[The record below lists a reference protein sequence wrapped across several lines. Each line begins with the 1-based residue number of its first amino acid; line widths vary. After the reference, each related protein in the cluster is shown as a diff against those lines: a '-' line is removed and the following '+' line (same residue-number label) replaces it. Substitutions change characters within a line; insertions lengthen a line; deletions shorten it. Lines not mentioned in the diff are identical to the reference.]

1 MKKLSDMFVYSMIRI
16 LVYFA
21 KRLDNQ
27 EAYDYGAAVGR
38 FVMRLLKSR
47 IRVTEENLRNAY
59 PDWSEAQI
67 RETRIGVFENI
78 GRTLFEVAR
87 FQALDHS
94 EIHRLIHDLK
104 GAEHVEKVSRDGRGC
119 MFVTPHFGNWEL
131 IGFWLPA
138 NGYPT
143 NFLAGRQS
151 NPYVDAML
159 NDNRR
164 AVGVHIIRTGS
175 SARKVIKALRKGE
188 FIGIVP
194 DQHSAIGHE
203 VVEFFGRK
211 VAAHRGTALFAY
223 RTGAAILPTFIV
235 RKGPG
240 HHEAWV
246 DPPVYADS
254 SRPEG
259 EEVQRL
265 TQLIMTRF
273 EEVIREYPTQWMW
286 THKRWKP
293 IPESTAAGFSAEA
306 AQVP

>member
-1 MKKLSDMFVYSMIRI
+1 MKKLAHIFVYGLMRV
-16 LVYFA
+16 LVFFA
-21 KRLDNQ
+21 KRLDNV
-27 EAYDYGAAVGR
+27 EAYDYGAATGR
-38 FVMRLLKSR
+38 FVMRRLKSR

-59 PDWSEAQI
+59 PTWSAERI

-94 EIHRLIHDLK
+94 EIHRLIHKVD
-104 GAEHVEKVSRDGRGC
+104 GAEYVEAVSKAGKGC

-151 NPYVDAML
+151 NPYVDKML

-164 AVGVHIIRTGS
+164 AVGVHIIPTGA
-175 SARKVIKALRKGE
+175 SARKVIKALHRGE

-203 VVEFFGRK
+203 VVNFFGRE

-246 DPPVYADS
+246 DPPIYADTT
-254 SRPEG
+254 RPEAD
-259 EEVQRL
+259 EIKRL
-265 TQLIMTRF
+265 TQLIMSRF

-293 IPESTAAGFSAEA
+293 IPGEPEFSIGAETA
-306 AQVP
+306 